1 MSVAHDPHYG
11 PWTIEQVLALEE
23 DRGQRRE
30 LMGEALLMSPA
41 PGAKHQRA
49 SSRLWQLLDSAVQ
62 QSGASAEVL
71 EAVNVIL
78 PDGLFIPD
86 IAVVEAS
93 AAAEDPIAFDSDAV
107 LLVVE
112 IVSPSSSG
120 RRTDRLLKPPYYA
133 EAGIEHLWRLELEP
147 VPALIVSEL
156 SGGRYV
162 ERVVAEAGRETAVE
176 APFPLKV
183 DPSRLVSPRR
193 KRPDLP

>member
-11 PWTIEQVLALEE
+11 PWTIEQVMALGE
-23 DRGQRRE
+23 DRGERRE

-41 PGAKHQRA
+41 PGFKHQRA
-49 SSRLWQLLDSAVQ
+49 SSRLWALLDAAVQ
-62 QSGASAEVL
+62 AAGVSAEVL
-71 EAVNVIL
+71 EAVNVVL

-86 IAVVEAS
+86 IVVVEAA
-93 AAAEDPIAFDSDAV
+93 AAAEDPVTVDAEAV

-133 EAGIEHLWRLELEP
+133 EANIEHLWRLELEP
-147 VPALIVSEL
+147 VPALVVSEL
-156 SGGRYV
+156 VDGRYV
-162 ERVVAEAGRETAVE
+162 ERTVAEAGQETSID

-183 DPSRLVSPRR
+183 DPGRLVNPRA
-193 KRPDLP
+193 

>member
-11 PWTIEQVLALEE
+11 PWTIEEVLALGE
-23 DRGQRRE
+23 DRGERRE

-41 PGAKHQRA
+41 PGFMHQRA
-49 SSRLWQLLDSAVQ
+49 SFRLASLLDQAVQ
-62 QSGASAEVL
+62 AAGVSAEVL
-71 EAVNVIL
+71 EAVNVVL

-86 IAVVEAS
+86 IVVVEAA
-93 AAAEDPIAFDSDAV
+93 AAAENPTTCDADAV

-147 VPALIVSEL
+147 APALVVSEL
-156 SGGRYV
+156 SDGRYV
-162 ERVVAEAGRETAVE
+162 ERVVAEAGRGTVVE
-176 APFPLKV
+176 KPFPVEV
-183 DPSRLVSPRR
+183 DPGRLVSQRR
-193 KRPDLP
+193 

>member
-11 PWTIEQVLALEE
+11 PWTIEEVLALPE

-30 LMGEALLMSPA
+30 LMGEALVMSPA
-41 PGAKHQRA
+41 PGTKHQRA
-49 SSRLWQLLDSAVQ
+49 SSRLWSLLDRAL
-62 QSGASAEVL
+62 QSEGVPAEVL
-71 EAVNVIL
+71 EAVNLIL

-86 IAVVEAS
+86 IVVVEAA
-93 AAAEDPIAFDSDAV
+93 AAAENPVTYDADDV

-147 VPALIVSEL
+147 VPTLVVCEL
-156 SGGRYV
+156 QDGRYV
-162 ERVVAEAGRETAVE
+162 ERTVAEAGRTTLIEK
-176 APFPLKV
+176 PFPLEV
-183 DPSRLVSPRR
+183 DPAALVSPRT
-193 KRPDLP
+193 

>member
-30 LMGEALLMSPA
+30 LMGEALMMSPA
-41 PGAKHQRA
+41 PGARHQRA
-49 SSRLWQLLDSAVQ
+49 SFRLTSLLDAAVQ
-62 QSGASAEVL
+62 AAGVPAEVL
-71 EAVNVIL
+71 EAVNVVL

-86 IAVVEAS
+86 IVVVEAE
-93 AAAEDPIAFDSDAV
+93 AAAEDPITFDSEAV

-133 EAGIEHLWRLELEP
+133 EAGIQHLWRLELEP
-147 VPALIVSEL
+147 APALVVSEL
-156 SGGRYV
+156 RDGRYV
-162 ERVVAEAGRETAVE
+162 ERTVAEAGRETKIE
-176 APFPLKV
+176 APFPLTL
-183 DPSRLVSPRR
+183 DPAALVSPRA
-193 KRPDLP
+193 

>member
-11 PWTIEQVLALEE
+11 PWTVEEVLALGE
-23 DRGQRRE
+23 DRGERRE

-41 PGAKHQRA
+41 PGTKHQRA
-49 SSRLWQLLDSAVQ
+49 SSRLWHLLDTAVQ
-62 QSGASAEVL
+62 AAGAPAEVL
-71 EAVNVIL
+71 EAVNLVL

-86 IAVVEAS
+86 IVVVEAA
-93 AAAEDPIAFDSDAV
+93 AAAEDPITYDAEAA

-147 VPALIVSEL
+147 VPALVVSEL
-156 SGGRYV
+156 RDGHYV
-162 ERVVAEAGRETAVE
+162 ERFVAEAGRETAVD

-183 DPSRLVSPRR
+183 DPGALVASRR
-193 KRPDLP
+193 

>member
-11 PWTIEQVLALEE
+11 PWTIEEVLALGE

-30 LMGEALLMSPA
+30 LVGEALLLSPA
-41 PGAKHQRA
+41 PGTKHQRA
-49 SSRLWQLLDSAVQ
+49 SSRLRHLLDAAAEAA
-62 QSGASAEVL
+62 GAPVEVL
-71 EAVNVIL
+71 TAVNVVL

-86 IAVVEAS
+86 IAVVDAA
-93 AAAEDPIAFDSDAV
+93 AAAEDPVACDAEAV

-147 VPALIVSEL
+147 QPALIISEL
-156 SGGRYV
+156 EDGRYT
-162 ERVVAEAGRETAVE
+162 ERVVAEAGRKTLVE
-176 APFPLKV
+176 KPFPVEL
-183 DPSRLVSPRR
+183 DPGALVRQGR
-193 KRPDLP
+193 

>member
-11 PWTIEQVLALEE
+11 PWTIEQVLALGE
-23 DRGQRRE
+23 DRGERRE

-41 PGAKHQRA
+41 PGFKHQRA
-49 SSRLWQLLDSAVQ
+49 SSRLWQLLDTAVQ
-62 QSGASAEVL
+62 QAGVSAEVM
-71 EAVNVIL
+71 EAVNVVL

-86 IAVVEAS
+86 IVVVEAS
-93 AAAEDPIAFDSDAV
+93 AAAEDPITIDAEAV

-147 VPALIVSEL
+147 VPALVVSEL
-156 SGGRYV
+156 RDGRYV
-162 ERVVAEAGRETAVE
+162 ERTVAEAGHETSVE
-176 APFPLKV
+176 EPFPLKL
-183 DPSRLVSPRR
+183 DPGLLVNPRV
-193 KRPDLP
+193 

>member
-11 PWTIEQVLALEE
+11 PWTIEQVMALGE
-23 DRGQRRE
+23 DRGERRE

-41 PGAKHQRA
+41 PGFKHQRA
-49 SSRLWQLLDSAVQ
+49 SSRLWSLLDAAVQ
-62 QSGASAEVL
+62 AAGVPAEVL
-71 EAVNVIL
+71 EAVNVVL

-86 IAVVEAS
+86 IVVVEAA
-93 AAAEDPIAFDSDAV
+93 AAAEDPVTVDAEAV

-133 EAGIEHLWRLELEP
+133 EANIEHLWRLELEP
-147 VPALIVSEL
+147 VPALVVSEL
-156 SGGRYV
+156 VDGRYV
-162 ERVVAEAGRETAVE
+162 ERTVAEAGQETSID

-183 DPSRLVSPRR
+183 DPGRLVNPRA
-193 KRPDLP
+193 

>member
-11 PWTIEQVLALEE
+11 PWTIEEVLALGE

-41 PGAKHQRA
+41 PGTKHQRA
-49 SSRLWQLLDSAVQ
+49 SSRLWGLLDAAVQ
-62 QSGASAEVL
+62 AAGVDAEVL
-71 EAVNVIL
+71 EAVSVIL

-86 IAVVEAS
+86 IVVVEAA
-93 AAAEDPIAFDSDAV
+93 AAAENPITYDADAV

-147 VPALIVSEL
+147 APALVVSGL
-156 SGGRYV
+156 SDGRYV
-162 ERVVAEAGRETAVE
+162 ERVVAEAGRGTVVE
-176 APFPLKV
+176 KPFPV
-183 DPSRLVSPRR
+183 EIDPGRLVSPRR
-193 KRPDLP
+193 

>member
-41 PGAKHQRA
+41 PGTKHQRA
-49 SSRLWQLLDSAVQ
+49 SSRLWSLLDAAVQ
-62 QSGASAEVL
+62 AAGAPAEVL
-71 EAVNVIL
+71 EAVNVTL

-86 IAVVEAS
+86 IVVVEAA
-93 AAAEDPIAFDSDAV
+93 AAAEDPITYDADAV

-147 VPALIVSEL
+147 VPALVVSEL
-156 SGGRYV
+156 EDGRYV
-162 ERVVAEAGRETAVE
+162 ERLVAEAGLDTAVV

-183 DPSRLVSPRR
+183 DPGALVSPRR
-193 KRPDLP
+193 